1 MKSPI
6 STVSSDWVMCE
17 RVKPSRF
24 TITGRSTRSSS
35 AIRKA
40 MRVASYASCTVPT
53 KTWSQPVSRWEKAS
67 VCSAQ
72 VFQPGPRARFTFAI
86 TTGVRAPAA
95 QWSISCM

>member
-1 MKSPI
+1 M
-6 STVSSDWVMCE
+6 
-17 RVKPSRF
+17 
-24 TITGRSTRSSS
+24 
-35 AIRKA
+35 
-40 MRVASYASCTVPT
+40 
-53 KTWSQPVSRWEKAS
+53 SRWEKAS